1 MTNRDMITNSQ
12 HTVYARINNK
22 LNKKFKEYV
31 PVKHP
36 LSLQDSR
43 SSNLVASLDW
53 NLEFIN
59 KLKFNVFI

>member
-22 LNKKFKEYV
+22 LNKNFKEYV

-36 LSLQDSR
+36 LSLHHQT
-43 SSNLVASLDW
+43 SSHLWIGIW
-53 NLEFIN
+53 NLLIN
-59 KLKFNVFI
+59 